1 MKNKNL
7 LIAIASVIIGLGIG
21 YLLAVNNS
29 GDPFTGH
36 DHGHDHNHNH
46 DSQEASWTCSMHP
59 QIMTTEA
66 GSCPICGMDLI
77 KSDSDGAMSSTQIK
91 LTENAMQLAD
101 IQTYVVSSTNPENE
115 KGFIEL
121 SGRIEINSKNK
132 LTQAAHIDARIEQI
146 YINTLGERVVK
157 NQKLASLY
165 APKLIAAQQ
174 ELLTASSL
182 KEQQPELYNA
192 VRTKLKNWKLSN
204 TQIDAIES
212 SQTIIETFTVYADV
226 SGIVTKINAKTGDYV
241 KKGYSLFEVSDLN
254 TVWAVFHAY
263 ENQLTAFELGQSIEV
278 KTQALPLETF
288 MAKVSF
294 IDPIFDEQSRT
305 LEVRAEIQN
314 TNSLLKPGMFA
325 MASIEGMTEDTAG
338 LKIPE
343 SAVLWT
349 GKRSI
354 VYVKPSNEPAF
365 ELREIIIG
373 PLTNGKYEVYDGL
386 RLGEE
391 IVSNGAFTVDAAA
404 QLQAKPSMMSLKEES
419 IGQRINLRDGLDKN
433 FNPFFDAYFDLKDAL
448 VESNRDLAQDAADRA
463 QNAMLK
469 ALRKQGLDE
478 ESKSYFE
485 GLSEQLAQIKSQT
498 DLEKQRDIFRLVS
511 EEVISLA
518 RGIKDANNSFYVQYC
533 PMANNNKGAN
543 WLSLERKIAN
553 PYYGDKMLRCGEVTD
568 IIVADK
574 P

>member
-21 YLLAVNNS
+21 YLLAETSS
-29 GDPFTGH
+29 GESSA
-36 DHGHDHNHNH
+36 DHLH
-46 DSQEASWTCSMHP
+46 DSHEASWTCSMHP
-59 QIMTTEA
+59 QIMATEA

-77 KSDSDGAMSSTQIK
+77 KADGDGAMSNTQIK
-91 LTENAMQLAD
+91 LSENAMQLAD
-101 IQTYVVSSTNPENE
+101 IQTYVVSSTDAENE
-115 KGFIEL
+115 KGVIEL
-121 SGRIEINSKNK
+121 SGSIEINSKNK

-165 APKLIAAQQ
+165 APELIAAQQ

-192 VRTKLKNWKLSN
+192 VRTKLKNWKLSDV
-204 TQIDAIES
+204 QIDAIES
-212 SQTIIETFTVYADV
+212 SQTLIETFTVYADV

-241 KKGYSLFEVSDLN
+241 KKGQPLFEVSDLS
-254 TVWAVFHAY
+254 TVWAVFDAY
-263 ENQLTAFELGQSIEV
+263 ENQVGAFELGQNIEV
-278 KTQALPLETF
+278 KTQAFPRETF

-294 IDPIFDEQSRT
+294 IDPIFDQQSRT
-305 LEVRAEIQN
+305 LEVRAEIRN
-314 TNSLLKPGMFA
+314 TNGMLKPGMFA
-325 MASIEGMTEDTAG
+325 MAAIEGMTEDTET

-354 VYVKPSNEPAF
+354 VYVKPSEEAVF

-373 PLTNGKYEVYDGL
+373 TLNNGQYEVYGGL

-391 IVSNGAFTVDAAA
+391 IVINGSFTVDAAA
-404 QLQAKPSMMSLKEES
+404 QLQAKPSMMSLKEENIS
-419 IGQRINLRDGLDKN
+419 QRIDLSDGFDAY
-433 FNPFFDAYFDLKDAL
+433 FHPFFDAYFDLKDAL
-448 VESNRDLAQDAADRA
+448 VASNRDLAQGAADRA
-463 QNAMLK
+463 QNSMQK
-469 ALRKQGLDE
+469 AVRKQGLDQQN
-478 ESKSYFE
+478 KAYFE

-498 DLEKQRDIFRLVS
+498 DLEKQRDVFRLVS

-518 RGIKDANNSFYVQYC
+518 KGIKDTDANYYVQYC

-543 WLSLERKIAN
+543 WLSTERLIAN
-553 PYYGDKMLRCGEVTD
+553 PYYGDMMLRCGKVTD
-568 IIVADK
+568 SIVADK

>member
-21 YLLAVNNS
+21 YVLADSSS
-29 GDPFTGH
+29 GESSS
-36 DHGHDHNHNH
+36 DHLH

-59 QIMTTEA
+59 QIMATET

-77 KSDSDGAMSSTQIK
+77 KADSDGAMSNTQIK
-91 LTENAMQLAD
+91 LSENAMQLAD
-101 IQTYVVSSTNPENE
+101 IQTYVVSSADAENE
-115 KGFIEL
+115 NEVIEL
-121 SGRIEINSKNK
+121 SGSIEINSKNK

-165 APKLIAAQQ
+165 APELIAAQQ

-192 VRTKLKNWKLSN
+192 VRTKLKNWKLSDA
-204 TQIDAIES
+204 QINAIES
-212 SQTIIETFTVYADV
+212 SQTLIKTFTVYADV

-241 KKGYSLFEVSDLN
+241 KTGQSLFEVSDLS
-254 TVWAVFHAY
+254 TVWAVFDAY
-263 ENQLTAFELGQSIEV
+263 ENQVGAFKLGQNIEI
-278 KTQALPLETF
+278 KTQAFPRETF
-288 MAKVSF
+288 TARVSF
-294 IDPIFDEQSRT
+294 IDPIFDQQSRT
-305 LEVRAEIQN
+305 LEVRAEIRN
-314 TNSLLKPGMFA
+314 INGMLKPGMFA
-325 MASIEGMTEDTAG
+325 MAAIEGITEVTAA

-354 VYVKPSNEPAF
+354 VYVKPSEEPVF

-373 PLTNGKYEVYDGL
+373 TLNNGQYEVYDGL

-404 QLQAKPSMMSLKEES
+404 QLQAKPSMMSLKEET
-419 IGQRINLRDGLDKN
+419 IGQRIDLSDGLNED

-448 VESNRDLAQDAADRA
+448 VASNRDLVQDVADRA
-463 QNAMLK
+463 QNTIQK
-469 ALRKQGLDE
+469 AIRQQGLDK
-478 ESKSYFE
+478 ESKVYFE
-485 GLSEQLAQIKSQT
+485 GLSERLAQIKSQA
-498 DLEKQRDIFRLVS
+498 DLEKQRDVFRLVS

-518 RGIKDANNSFYVQYC
+518 KGIKDAKANYYVQYC

-543 WLSLERKIAN
+543 WLSTERLIAN
-553 PYYGDKMLRCGEVTD
+553 PYYGDMMLRCGKVTD
-568 IIVADK
+568 SIVAD
-574 P
+574 

>member
-21 YLLAVNNS
+21 YVLADSSS
-29 GDPFTGH
+29 GESST
-36 DHGHDHNHNH
+36 DHLH

-59 QIMTTEA
+59 QIMATEA

-77 KSDSDGAMSSTQIK
+77 KADSDGAMSNTQIK
-91 LTENAMQLAD
+91 LSENAMQLAD
-101 IQTYVVSSTNPENE
+101 IQTYVVSSTDAENE
-115 KGFIEL
+115 NGVIEL
-121 SGRIEINSKNK
+121 SGSIEINSKNK
-132 LTQAAHIDARIEQI
+132 LTQAAHIDARIEKI

-165 APKLIAAQQ
+165 APELIAAQQ

-192 VRTKLKNWKLSN
+192 VRTKLKNWKLSDV
-204 TQIDAIES
+204 QIDAIES
-212 SQTIIETFTVYADV
+212 SQTLIETFTVYADV

-241 KKGYSLFEVSDLN
+241 KKGQSLFEVSDLS
-254 TVWAVFHAY
+254 TVWAVFDAY
-263 ENQLTAFELGQSIEV
+263 ENQVGAFELGQNIEV
-278 KTQALPLETF
+278 KTQAFPRETF
-288 MAKVSF
+288 TARVSF
-294 IDPIFDEQSRT
+294 IDPIFDQQSRT
-305 LEVRAEIQN
+305 LEVRAEIRN
-314 TNSLLKPGMFA
+314 TNGMLKPGMFA
-325 MASIEGMTEDTAG
+325 MAAIEGMTEDTAT

-343 SAVLWT
+343 SSVLWT

-354 VYVKPSNEPAF
+354 VYVKPSEEAVF

-373 PLTNGKYEVYDGL
+373 TLNNGQYEVYDGL

-404 QLQAKPSMMSLKEES
+404 QLQAKPSMMSLKEET
-419 IGQRINLRDGLDKN
+419 IGQQIDLSDGFDAN

-448 VESNRDLAQDAADRA
+448 VSSNRDLAQGAADRA
-463 QNAMLK
+463 QNSMQEAV
-469 ALRKQGLDE
+469 RTQGFDQQ
-478 ESKSYFE
+478 SKDYFK
-485 GLSEQLAQIKSQT
+485 GLSEQLAKIKSQT
-498 DLEKQRDIFRLVS
+498 DLEKQRDVFRLVS

-518 RGIKDANNSFYVQYC
+518 KGIKDTDANYYVQYC

-543 WLSLERKIAN
+543 WLSTERLIAN
-553 PYYGDKMLRCGEVTD
+553 PYYGDMMLRCGKVTD
-568 IIVADK
+568 SIVAEM